1 MPQETARSFVTT
13 IMRGI
18 VLCVIMST
26 LVSVAPARGQEPVTL
41 AGTTV
46 VEAQK
51 SGMARVRIPQDARW
65 RIASGDLSGVAFD
78 GGGRLAGVYLR
89 RLAAP
94 LSDPQFAVAWRD
106 EPCIPS
112 RCQMREQG
120 AGLETTPD
128 GRDLLL
134 PAGEYE
140 LAFIV
145 DQGPAR
151 ATIRLEGLEGTTT
164 FSPTKQVK
172 ATIAVHEAA
181 GSFLVNDFASR
192 AVNIGTP
199 YGFEIFEYDLRGT
212 APGSVTYNVCEDNAL
227 CVPAARPYPQG
238 DVDDGPYGMK
248 MTNGPRSF
256 TRTVTAAG
264 VLAAPW
270 TAKLTTVAVTLSA
283 GTVSG

>member
-1 MPQETARSFVTT
+1 
-13 IMRGI
+13 MRGI
-18 VLCVIMST
+18 VLCVIVST
-26 LVSVAPARGQEPVTL
+26 LVSVAPAHGQEPVTL

-65 RIASGDLSGVAFD
+65 RVASGDLPGLTFD
-78 GGGRLAGVYLR
+78 GGGRFAAVYLR

-94 LSDPQFAVAWRD
+94 LDDPQFAVAWQD
-106 EPCIPS
+106 EPCAAS
-112 RCQMREQG
+112 GCDKREQN
-120 AGLETTPD
+120 AGLKTTPD

-145 DQGPAR
+145 DDKPAS

-181 GSFLVNDFASR
+181 GAFLVNDFASR
-192 AVNIGTP
+192 AVNIGQP
-199 YGFEIFEYDLRGT
+199 YGLEIFKYDLRGT
-212 APGSVTYNVCEDNAL
+212 APGSVTYNVCEDDAL
-227 CVPAARPYPQG
+227 CVPAARPYGQG
-238 DVDDGPYGMK
+238 FVDDGPYGVK
-248 MTNGPRSF
+248 MTNGPRSY